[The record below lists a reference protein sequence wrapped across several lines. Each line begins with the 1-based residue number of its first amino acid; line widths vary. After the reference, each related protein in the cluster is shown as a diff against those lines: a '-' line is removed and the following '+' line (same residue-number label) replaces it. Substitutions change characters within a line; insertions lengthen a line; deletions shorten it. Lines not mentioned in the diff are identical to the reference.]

1 METLW
6 PFVSL
11 ALFVALSVAALAA
24 PHIKPNM
31 MTPRT
36 NNATATLNASRA
48 KNSYTTTP
56 TENKPSGLETQQ
68 PPATYAVYPS
78 SQETLSKQ
86 IMSMQETQ
94 TVNSNLHIKD
104 ATPVGVPAPSPNQH
118 NNTQPTHATH
128 NHKH

>member
-86 IMSMQETQ
+86 IMSKQETQ
-94 TVNSNLHIKD
+94 TANYFQHIED
-104 ATPVGVPAPSPNQH
+104 ATPAGVPAPSPNH
-118 NNTQPTHATH
+118 NQQSQPTHTTH